1 MEAPKDWYI
10 PPKRKQERYM
20 NYNTHG
26 VLRTVLATGLVL
38 NKEASM
44 TAKANLNSLGCS
56 TIDSIL
62 KDDFFF

>member
-1 MEAPKDWYI
+1 
-10 PPKRKQERYM
+10 M

-56 TIDSIL
+56 TIDFIL
-62 KDDFFF
+62 KDAFFFFKSHS